1 MPERPDVIRTTVT
14 APNGK
19 LVDVHR
25 PGTATGPTP
34 LPTVLLWHGTG
45 PDERDILR
53 PVARAVAGSGAL
65 GALGALVYVPDW
77 RSDAPDAG
85 RAHLLASLEYART
98 HAGRHGGDP
107 ERIVLAGWSA
117 GAPAA
122 LGLALRP
129 EVVGGWRPAA
139 VVGIAS
145 RYDLPARTTGT
156 PPLSDLAASGPGIP
170 VPVPVHLV
178 HGTADTLMG
187 PAYSRAARDALM
199 ARRWPVELEEIAG
212 ADHAGAI
219 GMEYDPASQRLR
231 PGTDERVRAAGEQA
245 ARTIARAARA

>member
-1 MPERPDVIRTTVT
+1 MPERPAVTCEPVT

-19 LVDVHR
+19 IVDVHR
-25 PGTATGPTP
+25 PIAATAPAP
-34 LPTVLLWHGTG
+34 LPTVLLWHGVG
-45 PDERDILR
+45 PDERDVMR
-53 PVARAVAGSGAL
+53 PLARTVAAT
-65 GALGALVYVPDW
+65 GALVLVPDW
-77 RSDAPDAG
+77 RSDAADGG
-85 RAHLLASLEYART
+85 RDQLLASLEYART
-98 HAGRHGGDP
+98 HAGEHGGDP

-129 EVVGGWRPAA
+129 EFADGWRPAA

-156 PPLSDLAASGPGIP
+156 VPLDDLAASGPGIA

-187 PAYSRAARDALM
+187 PASSRAARDALM
-199 ARRWPVELEEIAG
+199 AHHWPVWLEEIPG

-219 GMEYDPASQRLR
+219 GMEYDPGLGRLR
-231 PGTDERVRAAGEQA
+231 PSADERVLAAGESA